1 MPNKKMN
8 IVKSTSK
15 MTKDLEPEI
24 IMYGEGRPRILN
36 VKKAQKDMAKS
47 LMSRASKFK
56 KYRK

>member
-24 IMYGEGRPRILN
+24 MMYGEGKPRILN
-36 VKKAQKDMAKS
+36 VKKAQKDMAKR

>member
-1 MPNKKMN
+1 MN

-24 IMYGEGRPRILN
+24 MMYGEGKPRILN
-36 VKKAQKDMAKS
+36 VKKAQKDMAKR